1 MTSNKSQGQSLK
13 VVGVDLRTPVFT
25 HGHLYVALSRSTSS
39 NGLTVLLPDNQQTT
53 DNVVYPEILLI
64 NNHI

>member
-25 HGHLYVALSRSTSS
+25 HGHLYVALSRSTSA
-39 NGLTVLLPDNQQTT
+39 NGLTVLLPENKQSRE
-53 DNVVYPEILLI
+53 NVIFPEPLLS
-64 NNHI
+64 NNR